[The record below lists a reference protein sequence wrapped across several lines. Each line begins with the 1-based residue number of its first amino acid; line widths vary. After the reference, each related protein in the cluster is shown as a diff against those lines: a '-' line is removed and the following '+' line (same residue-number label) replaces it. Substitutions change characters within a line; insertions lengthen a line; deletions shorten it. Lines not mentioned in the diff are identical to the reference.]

1 MKGNIA
7 MAFVQLNAYLC
18 NARKH
23 WRSLVIGIQIWDLMC
38 QNHVGIVGTIQG
50 NVRTAYLKA
59 ANSVLGR
66 TKIRKSQSDEV
77 KATPHKDEAVENYSK

>member
-1 MKGNIA
+1 MIVS
-7 MAFVQLNAYLC
+7 VQLNVYLG

-23 WRSLVIGIQIWDLMC
+23 WRSLVIVMC

-50 NVRTAYLKA
+50 NVMIAYLKA

-66 TKIRKSQSDEV
+66 TKIRRL
-77 KATPHKDEAVENYSK
+77 